1 MDVNYVG
8 ENLLPGKIG
17 QFFVILS
24 FGASLFSLISYFF
37 AAQNAARNQ
46 SGEPIEDK
54 SWKTLGRIGFWLNA
68 LSILVIGST
77 LFYIIYNHLF
87 EYHYAWAHSS
97 RSLPTHYIISSFWEG
112 QEGSFWL
119 WMFWQVVLSSI
130 LVFKS
135 RSWEAP
141 VMTFVMLCQT
151 FLACMLIGVEVF
163 GSRIGSSPFILL
175 RDAMPGPIFNNPNYL
190 SMIPDGRGLNAL
202 LQNYWMVIHP
212 PTLFLGF
219 ASMIVPFAYA
229 AAGLWQRRYKEWI
242 NASMPWALFAVMI
255 LGAGIIMG
263 SFWAYEALNFG
274 GFWAWDPVEN
284 VSIIPWLTLIAAV
297 HVMLAYKHSGHAYF
311 TATLLALISFVL
323 VIYASY
329 LTRSGILGETSV
341 HSFTS
346 LGMSGQLIFFNV
358 TFLIITVGLLIW
370 RRKELPSTQ
379 KEEDI
384 YSREFWLFI
393 GALVLTVACVQ
404 MIATTSIPVFNT
416 LFGTK
421 VAPPIDPIVHYN
433 KWQGAFAVVVLLLTS
448 CTQFLKYKRSDPK
461 KFWPALIASF
471 IVSLILA
478 AVVVYFTKVYTNVMY
493 VLITFTAIFC
503 ILANIRVLGDALK
516 GKWRL
521 AGSAVSHIGFALLV
535 LGALVA
541 AATNE
546 VISVNES
553 RYIGVQNFGKDGDKF
568 TDPGENLFLTEGEPV
583 QMGAY
588 RITYVGDSV
597 APPNVY
603 YHIKY
608 EKIDE
613 ESGKIL
619 ESFRLSPFA
628 QNNPDMGGLIGTPA
642 TKHYVTYDIYTLIT
656 AASADSQLPA
666 TNIQDSEK
674 TGFEDYDEPAT
685 YQVSIGDTLRYR
697 NGVFVIDGI
706 NKDAKLQ
713 NIPLDPKD
721 VLVGLKIKVISG
733 DGKEYDVEPVFLLK
747 DGNAYDFNK
756 DVEEQGLRFRFT
768 NIRPDQDKLEI
779 MVYQK
784 PLPEKKWIVFKA
796 IKFPYI
802 NFFWCGTIIMTI
814 GFIMAIYKRLK
825 DRKPE
830 DKIES

>member
-17 QFFVILS
+17 QFFVVLS
-24 FGASLFSLISYFF
+24 FVAALLSFISYFF
-37 AAQNAARNQ
+37 ATQNPT
-46 SGEPIEDK
+46 EK
-54 SWKTLGRIGFWLNA
+54 SWKTLGRVGFWLNT
-68 LSILVIGST
+68 LSVVVIGSV

-87 EYHYAWAHSS
+87 EYHYAFAHSDEQ
-97 RSLPTHYIISSFWEG
+97 LPTHYIISSFWEG

-119 WMFWQVVLSSI
+119 WMFWQNVLGVVL
-130 LVFKS
+130 VWRAK
-135 RSWEAP
+135 SWESP

-151 FLACMLIGVEVF
+151 FLASMLLGVEVF

-175 RDAMPGPIFNNPNYL
+175 RDALEAPIFSDPNYL
-190 SMIPDGRGLNAL
+190 SMIRPRGLNAL

-229 AAGLWQRRYKEWI
+229 AAGLWQRRYREWL
-242 NASMPWALFAVMI
+242 NPGLPWALFAVMI

-284 VSIIPWLTLIAAV
+284 VSIIPWFTLIAAV
-297 HVMLAYKHSGHAYF
+297 HVILAFKHSGHGFF
-311 TATLLALISFVL
+311 TATLLSLVSFVL

-346 LGMSGQLIFFNV
+346 LGMSGQLILFNL
-358 TFLIITVGLLIW
+358 TFLVIMIGLLVW
-370 RRKELPSTQ
+370 RRKEMPSTQ

-384 YSREFWLFI
+384 YSREFWMFI

-421 VAPPIDPIVHYN
+421 VAPPIDPIAHFN
-433 KWQGAFAVVVLLLTS
+433 QFQGAFAVVILLVTGF
-448 CTQFLKYKRSDPK
+448 TQFLKYKKTEPK
-461 KFWPALIASF
+461 RFWAATLATLLVALLLS
-471 IVSLILA
+471 A
-478 AVVVYFTKVYTNVMY
+478 AVVYFTKLYTNLMY
-493 VLITFTAIFC
+493 ILITFTSIYC
-503 ILANIRVLGDALK
+503 ILVNGRVLADAIQ
-516 GKWRL
+516 GKWKL
-521 AGSAVSHIGFALLV
+521 TGSAVSHIGFALLV
-535 LGALVA
+535 LGALIA

-546 VISVNES
+546 VISINES
-553 RYIGVQNFGKDGDKF
+553 GYIGVKNFGKEGDKF

-583 QMGAY
+583 QMGDY
-588 RITYVGDSV
+588 KITYVGDSV

-613 ESGKIL
+613 ESGKVK
-619 ESFRLSPFA
+619 EQFVLSPFA

-642 TKHYVTYDIYTLIT
+642 TKHYLAHDIYTLIT
-656 AASADSQLPA
+656 AASLDSQTPV
-666 TNIQDSEK
+666 NEGEK
-674 TGFEDYDEPAT
+674 TGYEEYDEPAT
-685 YQVSIGDTLRYR
+685 YEVNIGDTLRYR
-697 NGVFVIDGI
+697 NGVFVIEGI
-706 NKDAKLQ
+706 NRNAQLQ
-713 NIPLDPKD
+713 NLPLAPED
-721 VLVGLKIKVISG
+721 VIVGLKIKVISAE
-733 DGKEYDVEPVFLLK
+733 GKEFPVEPIYLLK
-747 DGNAYDFNK
+747 SGTVYDFNK
-756 DVEEQGLRFRFT
+756 DVVEQGLRFRFT
-768 NIRPDQDKLEI
+768 NIYPQRDKLEV

-802 NFFWCGTIIMTI
+802 NFFWSGTIIMTI
-814 GFIMAIYKRLK
+814 GFLMAIYRRVKEARSSSRSL
-825 DRKPE
+825 
-830 DKIES
+830 

>member
-1 MDVNYVG
+1 MDISYIG
-8 ENLLPGKIG
+8 EHLLPGKIG

-24 FGASLFSLISYFF
+24 FGASLLSLISYFF
-37 AAQNAARNQ
+37 ATKNPE
-46 SGEPIEDK
+46 EPH
-54 SWKTLGRIGFWLNA
+54 WKKLGRIGFFANA
-68 LSILVIGST
+68 ISIVTIGT
-77 LFYIIYNHLF
+77 ILFYLIYNHYF
-87 EYHYAWAHSS
+87 EYHYVWSHSS
-97 RSLPTHYIISSFWEG
+97 KSLPTHYIISSFWEG

-119 WMFWQVVLSSI
+119 WMFWQVVLGTV
-130 LVFKS
+130 LVFRAK
-135 RSWEAP
+135 SWETP

-151 FLACMLIGVEVF
+151 FLASMLIGVEIF
-163 GSRIGSSPFILL
+163 GNRIGSSPFILL
-175 RDAMPGPIFNNPNYL
+175 RDALDIPILKDPNYL
-190 SMIPDGRGLNAL
+190 SMIADGTGLNPL

-229 AAGLWQRRYKEWI
+229 AAGLWQRRYKEW
-242 NASMPWALFAVMI
+242 MTPGLPWALFAVMI

-284 VSIIPWLTLIAAV
+284 VSIIPWFTLIAAV
-297 HVMLAYKHSGHAYF
+297 HVILAYKHSGHGFF
-311 TATLLALISFVL
+311 TATLLSLISFVL

-346 LGMSGQLIFFNV
+346 LGMSGQLIWFNL
-358 TFLIITVGLLIW
+358 TFLLITIGLLVW
-370 RRKELPSTQ
+370 RRKDLPRTQ

-404 MIATTSIPVFNT
+404 MIATTSIPVFNA

-421 VAPPIDPIVHYN
+421 VAPPIDPIAHYN
-433 KWQGAFAVVVLLLTS
+433 KWQGAFAVVILLLTAVA
-448 CTQFLKYKRSDPK
+448 QFLKYKRTDSK
-461 KFWPALIASF
+461 KFWAA
-471 IVSLILA
+471 ILA
-478 AVVVYFTKVYTNVMY
+478 SLLVSILITAIVIYFTKVYSNVMY

-503 ILANIRVLGDALK
+503 VIANIRILGDAFK
-516 GKWRL
+516 GKWKL
-521 AGSAVSHIGFALLV
+521 TGSAVSHIGFGLLV
-535 LGALVA
+535 LGALIA

-546 VISVNES
+546 VISINDS
-553 RYIGVQNFGKDGDKF
+553 GYIGVQNFGKEGDKF

-583 QMGAY
+583 QMGDY
-588 RITYVGDSV
+588 KITYIGDSV

-608 EKIDE
+608 ERLDE
-613 ESGKIL
+613 ESGKVK
-619 ESFRLSPFA
+619 EHFVLSPFA

-642 TKHYVTYDIYTLIT
+642 TKHYISHDIYTLIT
-656 AASADSQLPA
+656 AAAADSQAPMSK
-666 TNIQDSEK
+666 IKDEEK

-685 YQVSIGDTLRYR
+685 YQVNIGDTLRYR
-697 NGVFVIDGI
+697 NGVFVIEGI
-706 NKDAKLQ
+706 NKNAKLE
-713 NIPLDPKD
+713 NIPLKPTD
-721 VLVGLKIKVISG
+721 VIVGLKIKVIAA
-733 DGKEYDVEPVFLLK
+733 DQKTYEAEPTFLLK

-756 DVEEQGLRFRFT
+756 DVSEQGLKFRFT
-768 NIRPDQDKLEI
+768 NILPEKDKLEI

-802 NFFWCGTIIMTI
+802 NFFWLGTIVMTV
-814 GFIMAIYKRLK
+814 GFCMAIYRRVKEGK
-825 DRKPE
+825 KNTA
-830 DKIES
+830 KV